1 MQAKKEHVT
10 FTADPKHAAEIDWY
24 AKRYNV
30 SRSKML
36 RAFVEAGIRLFEQVT
51 TENRQ
56 FVEGVDFLLAM
67 RMRKMQG
74 NLQQE
79 IEESGTRELAK
90 AITSLNNE
98 INNET
103 GA

>member
-30 SRSKML
+30 SRSKMM
-36 RAFVEAGIRLFEQVT
+36 RAFVEAGVRLFEQVT

-56 FVEGVDFLLAM
+56 FVEGVDYLLAV
-67 RMRKMQG
+67 REMQG
-74 NLQQE
+74 HLPFE
-79 IEESGTRELAK
+79 DIEESGIRELAK

-98 INNET
+98 INNGTRE
-103 GA
+103 